1 MYIFFE
7 RKFYVAKADS
17 EINFRKAKIY
27 FERSRLTAKLSPLI
41 EKVLFN
47 VGKSQDSSQKS
58 KPRLVSKKPI
68 SKLQKS
74 RKANII
80 YIG

>member
-7 RKFYVAKADS
+7 KKFYVAKADS

-41 EKVLFN
+41 GKVLFN

-68 SKLQKS
+68 SKLRKS